1 MTQSHDVDTLRVMA
15 LLRDALATS
24 AMSQAAFARA
34 LGTSAPRFSTYLAGT
49 TQPSGR
55 FCMRAQRLANALSA
69 AAAVGLMSAPVT
81 AAALREQ
88 LRAGDHEWTWRML
101 LQGRDH
107 LRLMLEK
114 QSAELIGS
122 WEAAPG
128 PTDATEFDALLA
140 ALTKHEFE
148 AAGRVAPAWA
158 QIAPLPEPWVP
169 AHPFLSH
176 SRVMAKT
183 PDWLRELNIYVPE
196 RDLMTA

>member
-1 MTQSHDVDTLRVMA
+1 MTQSHDVDTPGVIA
-15 LLRDALATS
+15 LLRDALGTS
-24 AMSQAAFARA
+24 GMSQAAFARA

-55 FCMRAQRLANALSA
+55 FCLRAQRLANSLSA
-69 AAAVGLMSAPVT
+69 AAARGLMSAPVT
-81 AAALREQ
+81 GAALREQ
-88 LRAGDHEWTWRML
+88 FRAGDHEWTWRML

-114 QSAELIGS
+114 QDAELIGS

-128 PTDATEFDALLA
+128 PCGATEFDALLA

-148 AAGRVAPAWA
+148 TTGWAAPAWT

-169 AHPFLSH
+169 AHPFLSNK
-176 SRVMAKT
+176 RAMAKT
-183 PDWLRELNIYVPE
+183 PDWLRELNIYIAE
-196 RDLMTA
+196 RDLVTA